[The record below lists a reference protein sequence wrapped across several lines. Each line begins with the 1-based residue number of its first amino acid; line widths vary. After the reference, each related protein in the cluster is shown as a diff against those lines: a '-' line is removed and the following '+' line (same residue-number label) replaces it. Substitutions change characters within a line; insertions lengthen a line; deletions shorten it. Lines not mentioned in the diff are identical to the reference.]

1 MGSEIP
7 RFLGLPGTQGR
18 GRAMG
23 SPQLFSFSPPH
34 KARDD
39 PLFLPLP
46 KIKLMELYL
55 GLSWLLVTSAG
66 PKQPSGPETAP
77 AK

>member
-55 GLSWLLVTSAG
+55 GLSWLLVTSEG